1 MPKGLLTLAYSVLA
15 VFATLFLLRVLF
27 MVLASWKI
35 LKKAGRPGW
44 RALIPFWNVSEL
56 FAVSWKGFYGLLM
69 IVCFFVGLQ
78 CVWLEYTALLILGW
92 ILLAAATVLKLIG
105 LYKLS
110 RAFGHGVGFTFGL
123 VFLNVIFMMILGFGK
138 SAYRKGGERVLD
150 YDGGADKE
158 PAKVTGPEDE
168 PEKTDGE

>member
-1 MPKGLLTLAYSVLA
+1 MPKGLLTLAYSALA
-15 VFATLFLLRVLF
+15 VFATLFLLRVLL

-44 RALIPFWNVSEL
+44 RALIPFWNVYEL

-92 ILLAAATVLKLIG
+92 ILLAAAAVLKLIG

-138 SAYRKGGERVLD
+138 SVYRKSGERVWD
-150 YDGGADKE
+150 YDSGEKE
-158 PAKVTGPEDE
+158 PAKVAEPEDE
-168 PEKTDGE
+168 AEQKDAE